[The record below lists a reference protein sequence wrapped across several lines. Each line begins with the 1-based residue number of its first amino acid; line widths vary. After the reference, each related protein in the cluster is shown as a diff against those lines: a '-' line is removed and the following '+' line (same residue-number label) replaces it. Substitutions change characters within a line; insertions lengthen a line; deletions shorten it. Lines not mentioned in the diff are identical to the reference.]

1 MLNNTTLCLVRNL
14 GDGWDDEECPE
25 KETYVW
31 QLRSKKAPD
40 AGWIGDNQ
48 LRLEKFIK
56 PEDVIKTAKLL
67 IKEGNGVVKLS
78 EDRKRR
84 SVVELI
90 KMFN

>member
-1 MLNNTTLCLVRNL
+1 MT
-14 GDGWDDEECPE
+14 
-25 KETYVW
+25 
-31 QLRSKKAPD
+31 D